1 MEGNYPV
8 FYEQSP
14 VGKVQLQKIGLYC
27 SFYCR
32 CRIVPGT
39 VCRLVV
45 QWKGGWENLGILV
58 PEGDALEL
66 KRKLPAKR
74 LGEGQL
80 KFQLIPSGQDINE
93 LLSGRKDI
101 SDQQEKPIP
110 GILVSAE
117 KPDDADS
124 GTGNEQRNTSPN
136 EEMPV
141 PEPETPAE
149 VPESGSQ
156 QKPERENP
164 EEAEKI
170 IPAPEENTEQPIMEE
185 KVEKSA
191 AEKPGTFYPIGTD
204 MAFEHLDQL
213 ERGILVNQDGQTGV
227 LLPEEE
233 RNTLQS
239 SSESPTGQWSEPST
253 SE

>member
-14 VGKVQLQKIGLYC
+14 VGKVQIQKIGLYC

-39 VCRLVV
+39 VCRLIM
-45 QWKGGWENLGILV
+45 QWKGGWENLGIPV

-110 GILVSAE
+110 GILFSDE
-117 KPDDADS
+117 KPDDVDS
-124 GTGNEQRNTSPN
+124 GTGSEQRNTSLM
-136 EEMPV
+136 EQMPV
-141 PEPETPAE
+141 PEPETPVA
-149 VPESGSQ
+149 VSESGSE
-156 QKPERENP
+156 QKPEREKQ

-170 IPAPEENTEQPIMEE
+170 IPAPEQPITEE
-185 KVEKSA
+185 KAEKSA